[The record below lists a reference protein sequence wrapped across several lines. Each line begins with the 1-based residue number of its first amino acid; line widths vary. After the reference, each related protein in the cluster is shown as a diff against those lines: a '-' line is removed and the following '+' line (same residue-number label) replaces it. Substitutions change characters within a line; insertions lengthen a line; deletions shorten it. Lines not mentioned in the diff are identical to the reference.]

1 MGGAQPPVAQIVRV
15 EIGMFR
21 LYWRIVVRPYRW
33 KIALIGVGTLLA
45 GVAEIAGVALVIPV
59 VALFLGGESAS
70 GNKFIPVLEF
80 AARAL
85 NVAPT
90 STTLLFVALG
100 GVFLFILLK
109 SVLALGLNYLT
120 AVVAKEAQ
128 RDLTRRLYLSFGG
141 APYLDLLSR
150 GTGDTVETI
159 RRPPD
164 MVNYVIYQAGLA
176 VAAAGQLLMT
186 LAFLAWLA
194 PTLMLVAGGLG
205 GGIIIGFWL
214 ILKKQRAELGHRS
227 LVLDQR
233 KMGLLVETFG
243 GIRDVKVLNLLPRLS
258 ERLDAFLVEHMA
270 VEVRSLQYDQ
280 LPKIVFELA
289 GLLILVLLIGLSL
302 AVPAFRL
309 EFPVMAAIVLAIRQM
324 TPAVST
330 LSTTIMKAVQESRQ
344 LEIIE
349 EALTTLTAENGRAGA
364 QPLPRVVQALTLDA
378 VKFVYPNQEVFRDL
392 SATFQRGRMTAIVG
406 RSKVGK
412 TTLVNLL
419 VRLQDVM
426 GGTITAD
433 GTDIRR
439 FSLPEWRAR
448 IGYVG
453 QEPVL
458 FNASVRENIAALE
471 EGVAMEDIEKAA
483 RLAQIHEDIMAL
495 PMGYD
500 TRVEDRGANFS
511 GGQRQRI
518 AIARALLKKPQIL
531 ILDEA
536 TSALDN
542 LTERALHEAIEF
554 IRHEAIVIV
563 IAHRLSTVED
573 ADEILVLQD
582 GRVAERGT
590 HGALLARRGAYWQL
604 YNVAPEPSPV
614 TAEPAPVP
622 PERA

>member
-1 MGGAQPPVAQIVRV
+1 
-15 EIGMFR
+15 MFKA
-21 LYWRIVVRPYRW
+21 YWRIVCRPYLG
-33 KIALIGVGTLLA
+33 KIALMGAGTLLA
-45 GVAEIAGVALVIPV
+45 GIAEIAGIALVIPV
-59 VALFLGGESAS
+59 VALFLGGESDS
-70 GNKFIPVLEF
+70 GKKFIPALE
-80 AARAL
+80 A
-85 NVAPT
+85 VASVFGVGQT
-90 STTLLFVALG
+90 STRLLFVALG
-100 GVFLFILLK
+100 GVFLFILMK

-120 AVVAKEAQ
+120 AVVAKGAQ

-176 VAAAGQLLMT
+176 IAAAGQLLMT
-186 LAFLAWLA
+186 LAFLSLLA
-194 PTLMLVAGGLG
+194 PMLVLVAGGLG
-205 GGIIIGFWL
+205 VGIVIGFWQFF
-214 ILKKQRAELGHRS
+214 KKQRIELGRRS
-227 LVLDQR
+227 LALDQR

-258 ERLDAFLVEHMA
+258 ARLDALLAEHMA
-270 VEVRSLQYDQ
+270 VEVRTLQYDQ

-349 EALTTLTAENGRAGA
+349 EALARLTAESNQSGA
-364 QPLPRVVQALTLDA
+364 QPLPPVVRTLTLDA
-378 VKFVYPNQEVFRDL
+378 VQFAYPNQEVFRDL
-392 SATFQRGRMTAIVG
+392 SATFVRGRLTAIVG

-419 VRLQDVM
+419 VRLQEAM

-439 FSLPEWRAR
+439 FSLTEWRER

-471 EGVAMEDIEKAA
+471 EGVAMDEIEKAA
-483 RLAQIHEDIMAL
+483 MLAQIHEDIIAL

-518 AIARALLKKPQIL
+518 AIARALLKRPQIL

-542 LTERALHEAIEF
+542 LTERALHEAIDF
-554 IRHEAIVIV
+554 IRRDAIVIV
-563 IAHRLSTVED
+563 IAHRLSTVEA
-573 ADEILVLQD
+573 ADEILVLKD
-582 GRVAERGT
+582 GRVVEHGIHAE
-590 HGALLARRGAYWQL
+590 LLAREGLYWQL
-604 YNVAPEPSPV
+604 YKAVPKSSP
-614 TAEPAPVP
+614 AIEEKEA
-622 PERA
+622 